1 MKRRWRRAS
10 ATPYTPGMDNAQTVA
25 VDPRA
30 VPRREAEEP
39 RAVPVTSP
47 TGSPES
53 SVPAGP
59 PLCEL
64 KLVGCKAVPM
74 TYAQLRR
81 YEGRLEVWDAE
92 TETAWMVREPTSA
105 DHESPSH
112 GLTGLVERIAAV
124 RGSPIS
130 CYGSMDLLVRD
141 AQGNTRRIMQA
152 DQTVYLRP
160 SRAEFSGAG
169 ALVVGRGRYPNVV
182 LEVDHTTDVRRG
194 KLKLYQAWGFPE
206 LWVEV
211 PERRAPS
218 RPKSRM
224 PGLTIHLLEDGAYRE
239 APESVAFPGWRA
251 EDIHEAMNEAGRS
264 ARTNT
269 TLEHLGRRLGAQEG
283 TGPDNDSLLRSLRD
297 QSRAQGLAQGLAEG
311 RAEMVRQMLLS
322 RGIEVSEGFPADV
335 PAFAGLSEAAIVAV
349 ALACDSE
356 RDFNARM
363 ARIRDR

>member
-1 MKRRWRRAS
+1 
-10 ATPYTPGMDNAQTVA
+10 MDKAQTFA

-30 VPRREAEEP
+30 VCRPEAGKP
-39 RAVPVTSP
+39 RAVPVASP

-59 PLCEL
+59 PLAEL
-64 KLVGCKAVPM
+64 ELIGCTAVPM
-74 TYAQLRR
+74 TYEQYCR

-112 GLTGLVERIAAV
+112 GLAGLTALIAAV
-124 RGSPIS
+124 RGSPIA

-141 AQGNTRRIMQA
+141 AQGRPRRIMQA

-169 ALVVGRGRYPNVV
+169 ALVVGRGRYPDVV

-194 KLKLYQAWGFPE
+194 KLKLYEAWGFPE

-224 PGLTIHLLEDGAYRE
+224 PGLAIHLLEDGAYRKS
-239 APESVAFPGWRA
+239 PGSVAFPGWRA
-251 EDIHEAMNEAGRS
+251 EDIHEAMNDVGRS
-264 ARTNT
+264 ARTSAI
-269 TLEHLGRRLGAQEG
+269 LERLGRRLGMQEG

-297 QSRAQGLAQGLAEG
+297 QSRAQGLAEG
-311 RAEMVRQMLLS
+311 RAEMVRQTLLS
-322 RGIEVSEGFPADV
+322 RGIEVSEGFPADM
-335 PAFAGLSEAAIVAV
+335 PAFAGLSEAAIVAA

-356 RDFNARM
+356 RDFNARV
-363 ARIRDR
+363 AGIRDHWNFPMRKRMK